1 MFQKKKIIRFRL
13 YIFFLLFVL
22 FFIKFST
29 TSTHANAYKIIDIEI
44 SESYDL
50 NFNKQNIIDSA
61 FKIAFRELIAKITIS
76 EDKKNLNSTN
86 LKLIKSL
93 VNYFTIV
100 DEKFI
105 ENKYYAKFDVDFNK
119 KQVLNFLE
127 RENIFPSI
135 PIEKNLL
142 LIPILVD
149 IEKEQMLLFSENP
162 YYLNWNEK
170 NEKHYLLKYILPNED
185 LEDINIIKKNINNI
199 EYYNFNEIITKY
211 DIKDYIIIIFFKN
224 KSNLKILS
232 KVNLN
237 NNFLISNT
245 VFTDVNY
252 DEQKS
257 LENVIKKLKT
267 NYENQ
272 WKKINQINTSI
283 RLPLTLLLNS
293 KNYEL
298 VEKFEK
304 YIEKLDLVPNY
315 YIDNFSSEITI
326 YKIIYNSTPDK
337 FIQEI
342 ENKGFKLDT
351 SYKIWRVQ

>member
-76 EDKKNLNSTN
+76 EDKKNLNNTN

-93 VNYFTIV
+93 VDSFSIV

-127 RENIFPSI
+127 RENIFLSI
-135 PIEKNLL
+135 PKKKNLL

-304 YIEKLDLVPNY
+304 YIAKLDLVSNY